1 VRAVSLNVVVF
12 AAYAVTG
19 WLGLRLPYY
28 GEQVTLVWAPAAI
41 ALAAI
46 QLAGPIVVP
55 GISLAAFAVNFVVAP
70 RQPALAAAIAVGNT
84 LGPTITA
91 MLLVRVYALRPQL
104 DRVRDALAYLGV
116 GVLGTS
122 LITATVG
129 ALSLCAVGDTPWSD
143 LSMAWSVWLGG
154 DAAGL
159 LIVGPLLLTWLSK
172 PDPILA
178 KPITVAEKTAM
189 VLVVTLITTIT
200 LAYGERVVSLPYAF
214 GLVCLWIL
222 LRVGP
227 SGAAVAIA
235 AVAISL
241 VIGTALGVGPFVVQS
256 ARAGMLSL
264 WLFVAAVGA
273 LSITASA
280 LVAERDSALH
290 HQRRLLTELDHRV
303 KNTLATVV
311 ALAER
316 SGEGAV
322 GIDDYRERFVSRI
335 RAVARTHEGMARSDW
350 HAMNVA
356 DVVAM
361 TLAPFDGVAPRHL
374 LASGDAATL
383 AARKVAPLT
392 MVLHELATNAVKYG
406 AWSRP
411 EGRVAVTWERR
422 AAGATLCFTWQESG
436 GPQVTAKP
444 SRGYGLGLIEGL
456 VGQELGGRAELD
468 FAAAGLVCR
477 FQIPL
482 D

>member
-1 VRAVSLNVVVF
+1 VRAGSLNAVVF

-28 GEQVTLVWAPAAI
+28 GEQVTLMWAPAGI

-46 QLAGPIVVP
+46 LLAGPLVVP
-55 GISLAAFAVNFVVAP
+55 GISLAAFAVNVVVAP
-70 RQPALAAAIAVGNT
+70 GRPALAAAIAVGNT
-84 LGPTITA
+84 LGPVIA
-91 MLLVRVYALRPQL
+91 GMILRVFALRPQL

-122 LITATVG
+122 FVTATVG
-129 ALSLCAVGDTPWSD
+129 ALSLCALGDTPWPD
-143 LSMAWSVWLGG
+143 FPMAWSVWLGG

-159 LIVGPLLLTWLSK
+159 LIVGPLLLTWVSK
-172 PDPILA
+172 PAPTLA
-178 KPITVAEKTAM
+178 KAITVAEKTAA
-189 VLVVTLITTIT
+189 VLVVALYTTIT
-200 LAYGERVVSLPYAF
+200 LAYGERVPSLPYAY
-214 GLVCLWIL
+214 GLVFMWIL

-227 SGAAVAIA
+227 SGAVVVTA
-235 AVAISL
+235 AVPISL
-241 VIGTALGVGPFVVQS
+241 IVGTALGAGPFVVQPPRS
-256 ARAGMLSL
+256 GMLSL
-264 WLFVAAVGA
+264 WLFVAVVGA
-273 LSITASA
+273 LSITVSA
-280 LVAERDSALH
+280 VVTERNHALH

-322 GIDDYRERFVSRI
+322 GIDDYRARFVGRI
-335 RAVARTHEGMARSDW
+335 RAIARTHEGMARSDW
-350 HAMNVA
+350 HAMNIA

-361 TLAPFDGVAPRHL
+361 TLAPFDGVGPGHL
-374 LASGDAATL
+374 LASGDAAML
-383 AARKVAPLT
+383 AASKVAPLT

-411 EGRVAVTWERR
+411 EGRVAVTWERS
-422 AAGATLCFTWQESG
+422 AGGDALGFTWRESG
-436 GPQVTAKP
+436 GPRVTASP

-456 VGQELGGRAELD
+456 VGQELGGRTELD
-468 FAAAGLVCR
+468 FAATGLACR

-482 D
+482 G